1 MSDPWKMLILVIAAA
16 MASFALGWPV
26 WRLLVARNIID
37 KPNERSS
44 HTRPT
49 ARGGGIAIM
58 AVVVGGSLALAPGSG
73 GWFFVLAPFVAL
85 VVAVVSFVD
94 DMRSL
99 PASVRF
105 GCHAAGAAIL
115 LLALEPAD
123 FRLVL
128 VPGMSLP
135 IWPPVLFAVFFLW
148 LAGHTN
154 AFNFMD
160 GINGLAGF
168 QAGITGLGM
177 VALAGL
183 SSGEWFSPAQQFTA
197 LVAAASIGFL
207 PHNFPRARMFMG
219 DVGSAPIGLLLAFAL
234 LWLCKAHGWELLI
247 PLLLLHANFTFD
259 TGVTLAR
266 RAARGEKWYLP
277 HREHFYQ
284 RLIRAGR
291 SHASVTLTEAGLL
304 LCCLGLLTLSISGG
318 AATRWLACIGVMVVW
333 GLFFLHC
340 ERVFAKSGK

>member
-1 MSDPWKMLILVIAAA
+1 MSDPWKLSLLAVASA

-58 AVVVGGSLALAPGSG
+58 AVVVGGSLALAPASSG
-73 GWFFVLAPFVAL
+73 WLFLIAPC
-85 VVAVVSFVD
+85 VAVGVAMVSFID
-94 DMRSL
+94 DMRSVS
-99 PASVRF
+99 AKWRF
-105 GCHAAGAAIL
+105 GCHAAGSIAL
-115 LLALEPAD
+115 LLALGPGE
-123 FRLVL
+123 FRLAL
-128 VPGMSLP
+128 APGGAISV
-135 IWPPVLFAVFFLW
+135 WPPILFGVFFLW

-177 VALAGL
+177 VLLAGL

-197 LVAAASIGFL
+197 LLAAAAIGFL
-207 PHNFPRARMFMG
+207 PHNFPKARMFMG
-219 DVGSAPIGLLLAFAL
+219 DVGSAPIGLLLAFSL
-234 LWLCKAHGWELLI
+234 LWLCKEHGWELLI
-247 PLLLLHANFTFD
+247 PLALLHANFVLD

-266 RAARGEKWYLP
+266 RVLRGEEWHSP

-284 RLIRAGR
+284 RLIRSGR
-291 SHASVTLTEAGLL
+291 SHAFVTLSEASLL
-304 LCCLGLLTLSISGG
+304 AGCLGALALAQLGG
-318 AATRWLACIGVMVVW
+318 AAAKLVAYGGVLAAW
-333 GLFFLHC
+333 GLFFLRC
-340 ERVFAKSGK
+340 ERVFVRSGK